1 MLLAADYPFLDVL
14 WTMIIFFTW
23 VIWIWMIVIIFT
35 DVFRRRDIGG
45 WAKAAWCVLM
55 IVLPFIGVL
64 AYLIAQHDG
73 IAERNLERAQVSQ
86 RQFDDHVRA
95 VAVDNGGGAGAAT
108 EIAKA
113 QELLEKGA
121 IDRSEFQA
129 IKEQALAAH

>member
-1 MLLAADYPFLDVL
+1 MLIAADYPFLDVL

-45 WAKAAWCVLM
+45 WAKAAWCILM

-73 IAERNLERAQVSQ
+73 IAERNLERAQASQ
-86 RQFDDHVRA
+86 RQFDEHVRA
-95 VAVDNGGGAGAAT
+95 VAARDDGGAAS

-121 IDRSEFQA
+121 IDRAEFQA